1 MRNTLGRKLLRLIV
15 QDRRCNYSLTNLVM
29 DQQTALKKITQLI
42 ESAYFTL
49 AKEWTINP
57 SHFDMFRSIFGHY
70 ARLLLGQ
77 DSSYS
82 IETEDDSDCFTFRY
96 EQRNAMGRLSE
107 LIYINYDYNYDDAQ
121 SVRVH
126 HRRWDGGSVSLEIW
140 WDLNFDRDNRNK
152 LYYIGLQRGE
162 LVNMN
167 LVWAYK
173 YNKPF
178 NF

>member
-1 MRNTLGRKLLRLIV
+1 
-15 QDRRCNYSLTNLVM
+15 
-29 DQQTALKKITQLI
+29 
-42 ESAYFTL
+42 
-49 AKEWTINP
+49 
-57 SHFDMFRSIFGHY
+57 MFRSIFSHY

-82 IETEDDSDCFTFRY
+82 IETEDDGDCFIFMY
-96 EQRNAMGRLSE
+96 EQRNSMGRLSE
-107 LIYINYDYNYDDAQ
+107 LIYIHYDYNYDDAQ
-121 SVRVH
+121 SVSVH
-126 HRRWDGGSVSLEIW
+126 HTRWDGGKVSLKIW

-162 LVNMN
+162 LVNRN

>member
-1 MRNTLGRKLLRLIV
+1 
-15 QDRRCNYSLTNLVM
+15 M

-82 IETEDDSDCFTFRY
+82 IETEDDSDCFTFMY

-126 HRRWDGGSVSLEIW
+126 HRRWDGGKVSLEIW